1 MATKEKTA
9 LDVMSKEFELDT
21 RRWFDP
27 FTWPVMNRW
36 FDNFPGMTLSQEFRI
51 EEKVED
57 GAFVLRC
64 ELPGIDPDADV
75 ELSAREGTLVVKA
88 ERRQE
93 TKTDGDKGWHRSEFR
108 YGSFSR
114 TIPLPRGVTAD
125 DVKATYVDGILEVR
139 MPYPSSEPE
148 ARKIAVTRG

>member
-1 MATKEKTA
+1 MATKDKTA
-9 LDVMSKEFELDT
+9 LDLMSKEFELDT

-36 FDNFPGMTLSQEFRI
+36 FDNFPGLTLSQEFRI
-51 EEKVED
+51 EENVEN
-57 GAFVLRC
+57 
-64 ELPGIDPDADV
+64 GIDPDADV
-75 ELSAREGTLVVKA
+75 ELSVREGTLVVKA

-93 TKTDGDKGWHRSEFR
+93 TKTDGEKGWHRSEFR